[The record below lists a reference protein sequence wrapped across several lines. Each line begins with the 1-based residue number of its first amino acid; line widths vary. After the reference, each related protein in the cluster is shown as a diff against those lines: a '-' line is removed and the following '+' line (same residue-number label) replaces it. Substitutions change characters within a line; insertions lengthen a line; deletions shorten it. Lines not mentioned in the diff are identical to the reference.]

1 MVHSFNQKEKQ
12 KNSNNMVTRKFF
24 LPMSVLHPNVQHSFY
39 FTHLGGQCENYRA
52 SCDLLKLYLSC
63 LGLHRRVKK

>member
-24 LPMSVLHPNVQHSFY
+24 LPVSVLHPNVQHSFY
-39 FTHLGGQCENYRA
+39 FTRLGGQCETTGHPVT
-52 SCDLLKLYLSC
+52 YLNC
-63 LGLHRRVKK
+63 I